1 MNKYHTQIQDIDD
14 SIQEGIRQ
22 NKPKTRLLGEL
33 RKKKIILNAIAKC
46 QKQIDA
52 VTQRRYAVEQLN
64 ITSMQIDALKETAG
78 IFKDVMSQ
86 ASLTKIEKLQDTMEQ
101 LSDDLVD
108 INDALEQ
115 NTIDFDDDDLEG
127 ELESLLKPRKQVVGT
142 QEMELIPIG
151 SEKSV
156 KYEIDNNVEEDGW
169 EEEEKDNNVK
179 KELVSW

>member
-1 MNKYHTQIQDIDD
+1 MMNKYHTQIQDID
-14 SIQEGIRQ
+14 SYIQIGIREK
-22 NKPKTRLLGEL
+22 KPKTRLLGEL
-33 RKKKIILNAIAKC
+33 RRKKIILNAMTKC
-46 QKQIDA
+46 QKQIDT

-78 IFKDVMSQ
+78 IFRDVMSQ

-115 NTIDFDDDDLEG
+115 NNIDFDDDELEG
-127 ELESLLKPRKQVVGT
+127 ELQSLLQPKKQVVAT
-142 QEMELIPIG
+142 QEMELISLG
-151 SEKSV
+151 SDTSV
-156 KYEIDNNVEEDGW
+156 KYEIENAAEEDDW
-169 EEEEKDNNVK
+169 DSEEKDPR